1 MKIRVLALLALA
13 AAAAPTLA
21 YGADKEQRQMM
32 ADLRIL
38 QEQSQQLQ
46 NLLATLSEALKAV
59 NSRLDEQAGQ
69 NRKAFAD
76 EKLAIDT
83 LNADLRIVREKVD
96 DNNVRVG
103 SLSQE
108 LDALRQT
115 VAAAAAAAA
124 ASAARPSPIETDPTA
139 GAASPADAA
148 PPAPAPV
155 GAAGVGASPK
165 KLLDSAMADYYAGQ
179 YDLAIIGFESYI
191 KTFPQSQDA
200 DDAQYYVGNSYLNQG
215 KYERAVDAYNLTIRN
230 YPKGNVIPDVYYKLG
245 TALKSL
251 KQGDKARE
259 AFSFVIKTYPD
270 TQAATLA
277 QQQMQQLSPQKP

>member
-1 MKIRVLALLALA
+1 MKITLSGVLAVALA
-13 AAAAPTLA
+13 ACVSGSA
-21 YGADKEQRQMM
+21 YAADKEQRQMM

-38 QEQSQQLQ
+38 QEQAQQLQ
-46 NLLATLSEALKAV
+46 NLIATLAEALKAV
-59 NSRLDEQAGQ
+59 NGRLDDQASQ
-69 NRKAFAD
+69 TRKAFAD

-83 LNADLRIVREKVD
+83 LNADLRVIREKVD

-124 ASAARPSPIETDPTA
+124 APRPSPPPEVDP
-139 GAASPADAA
+139 AA
-148 PPAPAPV
+148 PPPPPDQTPPV
-155 GAAGVGASPK
+155 AGGAAAVGASPK

-200 DDAQYYVGNSYLNQG
+200 DDAQYYVGNCYLNQG
-215 KYERAVDAYNLTIRN
+215 KYERAIDAYNLTIRN
-230 YPKGNVIPDVYYKLG
+230 YPRGNVIPDVYYKLG

-251 KQGDKARE
+251 KQPDKARE

-277 QQQMQQLSPQKP
+277 QQQIQQLTPQKP

>member
-1 MKIRVLALLALA
+1 MKIRVLALLTLA

-76 EKLAIDT
+76 ERLAIDT

-96 DNNVRVG
+96 DSNVRVG

-115 VAAAAAAAA
+115 VAAAAAAA
-124 ASAARPSPIETDPTA
+124 SAARPSPIETDPTA
-139 GAASPADAA
+139 AAASPADAA

-200 DDAQYYVGNSYLNQG
+200 DDAQYYVGNSFLNQG

>member
-1 MKIRVLALLALA
+1 MKISISCVLLAAFIVA
-13 AAAAPTLA
+13 ASGPTYA
-21 YGADKEQRQMM
+21 ADKEQRQMM

-46 NLLATLSEALKAV
+46 NLLAALTEALKAV
-59 NSRLDEQAGQ
+59 NARLDEQAGT

-83 LNADLRIVREKVD
+83 LTGDLRVVREKVD

-124 ASAARPSPIETDPTA
+124 SAARPTAVELDA
-139 GAASPADAA
+139 GAVVA
-148 PPAPAPV
+148 PPADPLPPV
-155 GAAGVGASPK
+155 PTGAAAVGASPK
-165 KLLDSAMADYYAGQ
+165 RLLDSAMADYYAGQ
-179 YDLAIIGFESYI
+179 YDLAVIGFESYI

-215 KYERAVDAYNLTIRN
+215 KYERAVEAYNLTIRN

-251 KQGDKARE
+251 KQAEKARD
-259 AFSFVIKTYPD
+259 AFSFVIKNYPD

-277 QQQMQQLSPQKP
+277 QQQVQQLPAQKP

>member
-1 MKIRVLALLALA
+1 MKITRSGALLAA
-13 AAAAPTLA
+13 ALFALPSGPA

-46 NLLATLSEALKAV
+46 NLLAGLSEALKAV
-59 NSRLDEQAGQ
+59 NTRLDEQTNQ

-76 EKLAIDT
+76 QKLAIDT
-83 LNADLRIVREKVD
+83 LNGDLRIVREKVD

-124 ASAARPSPIETDPTA
+124 AASQPRPAPAELDPAAAPPPPADPTPVPA
-139 GAASPADAA
+139 GAAA
-148 PPAPAPV
+148 
-155 GAAGVGASPK
+155 VGASPK

-215 KYERAVDAYNLTIRN
+215 KYERAVDAYNLTIRS

-251 KQGDKARE
+251 KQAERARD

-277 QQQMQQLSPQKP
+277 QQQMQQLPAQKP